1 MANTIMFDEG
11 MQLLSRLGLPSTC
24 YFALSTKS
32 VDSTTPFSVADTLAG
47 TLIGEVNT
55 GGSATGYARIGTATP
70 AMSGHTES
78 FPQLTW
84 TTGTALDWP
93 ATVRSV
99 VLVTVAS
106 GVAGTAICAANLQS
120 GGAAR
125 DMSAA
130 NTTEKVTPTLVFQ
143 AGN

>member
-32 VDSTTPFSVADTLAG
+32 VDATTPFSVTDTLAG
-47 TLIGEVNT
+47 TLMGEIT
-55 GGSATGYARIGTATP
+55 GTGYTRGSQTAPTM
-70 AMSGHTES
+70 AGHTDS
-78 FPQLTW
+78 FTQMTW

-93 ATVRSV
+93 AAVRSI

-106 GVAGTAICAANLQS
+106 GLAGTAICAANLQS
-120 GGAAR
+120 GGVAR
-125 DMSAA
+125 DLSAA
-130 NTTEKVTPTLVFQ
+130 NTTEKVTPTLTFA